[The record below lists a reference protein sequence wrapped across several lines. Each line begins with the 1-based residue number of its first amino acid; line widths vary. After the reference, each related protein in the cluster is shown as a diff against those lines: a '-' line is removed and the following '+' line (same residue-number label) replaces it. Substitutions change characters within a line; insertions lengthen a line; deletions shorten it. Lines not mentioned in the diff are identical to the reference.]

1 MKNKETVFR
10 GSTLVL
16 TFKEWKDT
24 MKNKFKKFFLL
35 LIFIFLLSF
44 GIKETYSSY
53 EYWAHWRPVE
63 WSLVFSSA
71 VFGVPLIYFSYKF
84 LKAKEWKELIDPSTY
99 VFLGFSLRCF
109 SSILHI
115 FGYAKED
122 YPWITSE
129 YIMASYFEIILLI
142 LIGAIA
148 IFLCFKLNNL
158 KRSEKFDVNK
168 LLSCFSLIPL
178 LYALLIF
185 IWIYSFLVMFSNQPY
200 LYEGIEVKFN
210 YWHLIYTVL
219 YLFLALSLILLTI
232 TLSKKRIDL
241 VKIPLIIV
249 FVFYGVDYLRIYLS
263 ILMYSFEIY
272 SLLISVVGILSIV
285 LAFAI
290 LNLDM
295 EEIKKILTERYK
307 LNEL

>member
-1 MKNKETVFR
+1 MKSKETAFR
-10 GSTLVL
+10 GDTLAL

-24 MKNKFKKFFLL
+24 INRKSKKTFLL
-35 LIFIFLLSF
+35 LIFTFLLSF

-53 EYWAHWRPVE
+53 EYRANWEPIE

-84 LKAKEWKELIDPSTY
+84 LKAKEWKELIVPFTY

-109 SSILHI
+109 SSILCI
-115 FGYAKED
+115 FGHAKED
-122 YPWITSE
+122 YPWIDSG
-129 YIMASYFEIILLI
+129 YIMASYFKIILLI

-158 KRSEKFDVNK
+158 KRSEKFNIDK
-168 LLSCFSLIPL
+168 LLSRFSLIPL
-178 LYALLIF
+178 LYALSIF
-185 IWIYSFLVMFSNQPY
+185 IWVYLFLVMFSNQPY

-210 YWHLIYTVL
+210 YWHLIYTVF

-232 TLSKKRIDL
+232 TLFKKRIDL
-241 VKIPLIIV
+241 IKIPLIVI
-249 FVFYGVDYLRIYLS
+249 FTFYGVDHLGIYLS
-263 ILMYSFEIY
+263 ILIHSFEIY
-272 SLLISVVGILSIV
+272 FLLISVVGILSII
-285 LAFAI
+285 LAFAL

-295 EEIKKILTERYK
+295 EEIKKLLAERYK
-307 LNEL
+307 SNEL